1 MNHKVAP
8 STYAAMVRLFGF
20 EQLVNTCVLT
30 GQYLSTL
37 VLMHTFAQ
45 QLPPSVEST
54 LPMD

>member
-1 MNHKVAP
+1 VNHKVAP